1 MANILPDRIVIPIKE
16 LADSGKLSGMLLLFC
31 TIISITLT
39 NSFFGSDYSNIWHKE
54 INLGIISKS
63 IEHWIN
69 DGLMAIFFFM
79 VGLEIK
85 REVVRGVLSNV
96 KSAMLPVISAVG
108 GVIFP
113 ALIFLFFNSGSKFES
128 GWAIPTA
135 TDIAFSLGI
144 LSLLG
149 SRVPFSLKIFLTALA
164 IIDDLMA
171 IIIIALVYTS
181 SIDVTF
187 LFYAAAI
194 ISVLV
199 LLNKSKFRN
208 LPVYYIL
215 GLLLWFFVMQSGVH
229 ATIAGVMLA
238 FTIPIQSVERIERNL
253 YKPVTYLILPLFAL
267 ANTAIPFNMEIAK
280 GLTSTLSIGIVAGLF
295 LGKVTGITL
304 FSMSAVKLKIGTLS
318 GNVSLKQIIAVG
330 FIAGIGFTMSI
341 FISNLSFTQTL
352 IINESKLAVLLG
364 SFVSAVTGILI
375 FLSCKKSK
383 DEK

>member
-1 MANILPDRIVIPIKE
+1 MSQTIKRKFFIPVKE
-16 LADSGKLSGMLLLFC
+16 LSESGKLSGMLLLLC
-31 TIISITLT
+31 TIISISLT
-39 NSFFGSDYSNIWHKE
+39 NSFVGDYYSNLWHKE
-54 INLGIISKS
+54 IDLGIISKS

-69 DGLMAIFFFM
+69 DGLMAIFFFL

-85 REVVRGVLSNV
+85 REVVKGVLSNV

-113 ALIFLFFNSGSKFES
+113 ALIFLFLNSGTEFKR

-135 TDIAFSLGI
+135 TDIAFSLGV

-181 SIDVTF
+181 SIEVTF

-199 LLNKSKFRN
+199 LLNKSKFSY

-238 FTIPIQSVERIERNL
+238 FTIPIHSVEKIEKNL
-253 YKPVTYLILPLFAL
+253 YKPVTFLILPLFAL
-267 ANTAIPFNMEIAK
+267 ANTAIPLDMEIAK
-280 GLTSTLSIGIVAGLF
+280 GLTSTLSIGIVLGLF

-304 FSMSAVKLKIGTLS
+304 FSITAVKLKIGSVS
-318 GNVSLKQIIAVG
+318 GNVSFRQILGIG

-341 FISNLSFTQTL
+341 FISNLSFSDTL
-352 IINESKLAVLLG
+352 IVNESKLAVLLG
-364 SFVSAVTGILI
+364 SFISAVTGIII
-375 FLSCKKSK
+375 FLTCKKS
-383 DEK
+383 DE